1 MKLESTAFAEN
12 ERIPKRHTAD
22 GPDLSPPLSWSG
34 VPPGTKAFALIV
46 HDPDAPRGDWV
57 HWVLYD
63 MPPSLSGLPEGV
75 PADPTPKAGG
85 RHGTTDFR
93 RLGWGGPAPPS
104 GTHRYVF
111 RLYAL
116 GEETGLPG
124 GATRAQVLA
133 AIKGHVLAEA
143 SLTGLYSRPA

>member
-1 MKLESTAFAEN
+1 MKLESAAFTPGG
-12 ERIPKRHTAD
+12 RIPTRFTAD
-22 GPDLSPPLSWSG
+22 GPDVSPPLSWSG
-34 VPPGTKAFALIV
+34 VPEGAKALTLIV

-63 MPPSLSGLPEGV
+63 LPPASSGLPEGV
-75 PADPTPKAGG
+75 LPDAEASSGG

-116 GEETGLPG
+116 DRPTGLPA
-124 GATRAQVLA
+124 GASRAETLHA
-133 AIKGHVLAEA
+133 MEGHVLAEA
-143 SLTGLYSRPA
+143 ELIGLYSR

>member
-1 MKLESTAFAEN
+1 MKLDSTAFGEN
-12 ERIPKRHTAD
+12 ERIPKRHTSD
-22 GPDLSPPLSWSG
+22 GPDLSPPLSWSE
-34 VPPGTKAFALIV
+34 VPAGTNALTLIV

-63 MPPSLSGLPEGV
+63 LPASLSGLPEGV
-75 PADPTPKAGG
+75 PADAEPPQGG

-93 RLGWGGPAPPS
+93 SLGWGGPAPPS
-104 GTHRYVF
+104 GTHRYIF

-116 GEETGLPG
+116 NAETGLPG

-133 AIKGHVLAEA
+133 AMQGHILGEA
-143 SLTGLYSRPA
+143 SLTGLYSRSS